1 MAKVSKKDAE
11 KLFVTTWEKKYPNLE
26 LVTQF
31 RPVKELYEKT
41 ETDLKFKK
49 WYQGLGYED
58 FRLDALIV
66 KHNFGIEINGIGWG
80 HQGNGRLRDYRKNN
94 LCLELGYT
102 IWWVSAQEVKDHCD
116 LICKRIYRLLEKK

>member
-49 WYQGLGYED
+49 WYQGLG
-58 FRLDALIV
+58 
-66 KHNFGIEINGIGWG
+66 
-80 HQGNGRLRDYRKNN
+80 
-94 LCLELGYT
+94 
-102 IWWVSAQEVKDHCD
+102 S
-116 LICKRIYRLLEKK
+116 